1 MNERFKT
8 FDYPSCYITKISIMT
23 TKNKEEDKEKSQGTS
38 KEKASF
44 DQNGKGA
51 SEKYGQA
58 GETPNESETEKG
70 AGTTNENR
78 K

>member
-1 MNERFKT
+1 MET
-8 FDYPSCYITKISIMT
+8 
-23 TKNKEEDKEKSQGTS
+23 KEKDQEKGKAKTSGTS

-58 GETPNESETEKG
+58 GDSPNESGEEST
-70 AGTTNENR
+70 GTTNEN
-78 K
+78 KK

>member
-1 MNERFKT
+1 MAT
-8 FDYPSCYITKISIMT
+8 
-23 TKNKEEDKEKSQGTS
+23 KEKDTEKGKTKGTS

-51 SEKYGQA
+51 SEKFGDA
-58 GETPNESETEKG
+58 GSTPNESTKDG
-70 AGTTNENR
+70 VGTTNKNR

>member
-1 MNERFKT
+1 MENQKDKKSEDTEKT
-8 FDYPSCYITKISIMT
+8 
-23 TKNKEEDKEKSQGTS
+23 GTS

-44 DQNGKGA
+44 DQNGQGA

-58 GETPNESETEKG
+58 GDTPNESGKEG
-70 AGTTNENR
+70 AGTVNKNSSG

>member
-1 MNERFKT
+1 MAAKEQEEEKGKT
-8 FDYPSCYITKISIMT
+8 K
-23 TKNKEEDKEKSQGTS
+23 GTS

-58 GETPNESETEKG
+58 GETPNESETDEG

>member
-1 MNERFKT
+1 MKDDKKT
-8 FDYPSCYITKISIMT
+8 S
-23 TKNKEEDKEKSQGTS
+23 DKEKTSGTS

-58 GETPNESETEKG
+58 GSTPNEAEEG
-70 AGTTNENR
+70 GLGTTD
-78 K
+78 KHKHK

>member
-1 MNERFKT
+1 ML
-8 FDYPSCYITKISIMT
+8 YITN
-23 TKNKEEDKEKSQGTS
+23 TKDMANKENGDDKAKTKGTS

-58 GETPNESETEKG
+58 GETPNESQAEEG
-70 AGTTNENR
+70 AGTTNKNR

>member
-1 MNERFKT
+1 MAT
-8 FDYPSCYITKISIMT
+8 
-23 TKNKEEDKEKSQGTS
+23 KEKDNDKGKTQGTS

-51 SEKYGQA
+51 SEKFGQA
-58 GETPNESETEKG
+58 GDTPNESTDEEG
-70 AGTTNENR
+70 AGTTNKNR

>member
-1 MNERFKT
+1 MDT
-8 FDYPSCYITKISIMT
+8 
-23 TKNKEEDKEKSQGTS
+23 KEKDNSNDKTKGTS

-58 GETPNESETEKG
+58 GTTPNESGEEDG
-70 AGTTNENR
+70 VGTKN
-78 K
+78 KHKKQ

>member
-1 MNERFKT
+1 MNDMAAKEQEEEKGKT
-8 FDYPSCYITKISIMT
+8 K
-23 TKNKEEDKEKSQGTS
+23 GTS

>member
-1 MNERFKT
+1 MATDQKKQNSEETKT
-8 FDYPSCYITKISIMT
+8 K
-23 TKNKEEDKEKSQGTS
+23 GTS

-51 SEKYGQA
+51 SEKFGQS
-58 GETPNESETEKG
+58 GDTPNESGDENG
-70 AGTTNENR
+70 AGTANKKGN

>member
-1 MNERFKT
+1 MKKQKT
-8 FDYPSCYITKISIMT
+8 
-23 TKNKEEDKEKSQGTS
+23 EDSKSKSSGTS

-51 SEKYGQA
+51 SDKYGQA
-58 GETPNESETEKG
+58 GTTPNESGDENG
-70 AGTTNENR
+70 VGTTNKNR

>member
-1 MNERFKT
+1 MGT
-8 FDYPSCYITKISIMT
+8 
-23 TKNKEEDKEKSQGTS
+23 KEKENGDKTKGTS

-58 GETPNESETEKG
+58 GSTPNESGESG
-70 AGTTNENR
+70 AGTINKN
-78 K
+78 KKV

>member
-1 MNERFKT
+1 
-8 FDYPSCYITKISIMT
+8 MT
-23 TKNKEEDKEKSQGTS
+23 TKNKEEGKDKDKGTS

-51 SEKYGQA
+51 SEKFGEA
-58 GETPNESETEKG
+58 GSTPNESENKDG
-70 AGTTNENR
+70 VGTTNKNR

>member
-1 MNERFKT
+1 
-8 FDYPSCYITKISIMT
+8 MT

-51 SEKYGQA
+51 SEKFGEA
-58 GETPNESETEKG
+58 GDTPNESQKEDG
-70 AGTTNENR
+70 AGTINKHR

>member
-1 MNERFKT
+1 MKN
-8 FDYPSCYITKISIMT
+8 T
-23 TKNKEEDKEKSQGTS
+23 TKSTDESAKKSVTSGSS

-44 DQNGKGA
+44 DQNGEGA

-58 GETPNESETEKG
+58 GSVPNESGK
-70 AGTTNENR
+70 ANSPGTAKKNENT